1 MTFMEERY
9 ELSCERIEEIARI
22 QEVCDRYK
30 DYFEKMLNIIA
41 DLYIIYVRSAE
52 FLLFDFIVGYGSL

>member
-30 DYFEKMLNIIA
+30 DYFEKTA
-41 DLYIIYVRSAE
+41 Q
-52 FLLFDFIVGYGSL
+52 FLLLMRDTRKRLQDGFLQKAPIE